1 VGRTVSVAVLAAA
14 LLLSAPLA
22 GRVVGDDPKP
32 LRVCAD
38 PDNLPF
44 SNQQG
49 QGFENKIAE
58 LVAREL
64 GLRLDYYWWPHQ
76 RGLVRNTLRADHCDV
91 LIGIPKGYDPV
102 LWTKPYYRSAYVV
115 AYPKGRGFE
124 ITSLDAPVL
133 RQVRIGVHSNTPPE
147 EALARR
153 GILHNVVGYSLFY
166 DPRDSAADRPAKL
179 VMDLVTG
186 DIDVGV
192 AWGPLVGYFAKKLN
206 APLTLVPLAGDPD
219 VPLAFDISMGVK
231 KGDQALKGKLEDVLD
246 RRQSEIK
253 RVLADYGVPLVSE
266 DASGGP
272 APGKDPPAPE
282 KKAGS

>member
-1 VGRTVSVAVLAAA
+1 VGRKACVASFTAA
-14 LLLSAPLA
+14 LLLAGLLA
-22 GRVVGDDPKP
+22 SRVFGDDPKP

-58 LVAREL
+58 LVAKE
-64 GLRLDYYWWPHQ
+64 LRLPLGYYWWPHQ
-76 RGLVRNTLRADHCDV
+76 RGLVRNTLRADQCDV
-91 LIGIPKGYDPV
+91 LIGIPTGYDPV

-115 AYPKGRGFE
+115 AYPKGRGFD
-124 ITSLDAPVL
+124 IRSLDAPVL

-153 GILHNVVGYSLFY
+153 GILQNVVGYSLFY
-166 DPRDSAADRPAKL
+166 DPRGSSADRPSKL

-186 DIDVGV
+186 EIDVGV

-206 APLTLVPLAGDPD
+206 APLEVVPLVGDPR
-219 VPLAFDISMGVK
+219 VPLTFDISMGVK
-231 KGDQALKGKLEDVLD
+231 KGNQALKGKLEDVLD
-246 RRQSEIK
+246 RRQSEIR
-253 RVLADYGVPLVSE
+253 RVLDEYGVPQVPE
-266 DASGGP
+266 DT
-272 APGKDPPAPE
+272 APGKESGGRE
-282 KKAGS
+282 KGAGG

>member
-1 VGRTVSVAVLAAA
+1 VGRTAYVASVTAV
-14 LLLSAPLA
+14 LLLSGLLA
-22 GRVVGDDPKP
+22 GGVFGDDPKA

-64 GLRLDYYWWPHQ
+64 GRPLGYYWWPHQ

-115 AYPKGRGFE
+115 AYPRGRGFE

-133 RQVRIGVHSNTPPE
+133 RQVRVGVHSNTPPE

-153 GILHNVVGYSLFY
+153 GIIQNVVGYSLFY
-166 DPRDSAADRPAKL
+166 DPGGSSADRPGKL
-179 VMDLVTG
+179 VMDLVAG
-186 DIDVGV
+186 DIDVAV
-192 AWGPLVGYFAKKLN
+192 AWGPLVGYFAKKLK
-206 APLTLVPLAGDPD
+206 APLEVVPLVGDPG

-231 KGDQALKGKLEDVLD
+231 KGNDALKGELETVLD
-246 RRQSEIK
+246 RRRSEIK
-253 RVLADYGVPLVSE
+253 RVLDEYGVPLVPQ
-266 DASGGP
+266 D
-272 APGKDPPAPE
+272 
-282 KKAGS
+282 GS

>member
-1 VGRTVSVAVLAAA
+1 MTSLVRKACALSAAA
-14 LLLSAPLA
+14 AFLLSGPSLS
-22 GRVVGDDPKP
+22 GRVFADDPKP

-38 PDNLPF
+38 PDNLPY

-58 LVAREL
+58 LVATEL
-64 GLRLDYYWWPHQ
+64 GLPLHYYWWPHQ
-76 RGLVRNTLRADHCDV
+76 RGLIRNTLGADQCDV

-115 AYPKGRGFE
+115 AYPKGRGFA

-133 RQVRIGVHSNTPPE
+133 RQVRVGVHSNTPPE

-153 GILHNVVGYSLFY
+153 GIIENVVGYSLFY
-166 DPRDSAADRPAKL
+166 DPRVSSGDRPGKL
-179 VMDLVTG
+179 VMDLVAG

-206 APLTLVPLAGDPD
+206 APLEVVPLGGDPG
-219 VPLAFDISMGVK
+219 VPLVFEISMGVR
-231 KGDQALKGKLEDVLD
+231 KGNHALKGQLEDIID
-246 RRQSEIK
+246 RRQSEIR
-253 RVLADYGVPLVSE
+253 RVLEDYGVPL
-266 DASGGP
+266 APNGG
-272 APGKDPPAPE
+272 
-282 KKAGS
+282 S